1 MDKPRPRRRAAVDPR
16 ARSSLRSNADASFPA
31 PSSSSQLRQGGPRDR
46 PQQVRVPRVQ
56 VRRDRS
62 SLVALA
68 RRPPRAHSWHHRSFA
83 APAGNR
89 ARPRPDDLPPSLS
102 LGSLSSYVTAP
113 RPRPPRASSRSA
125 ARRRRRTR
133 SRSRRSPPSVRR
145 SRRLPRRASP
155 SRSSGSR
162 SGSSSSAWKPRS
174 RARSKS
180 IVGTVFGLRMR
191 EGCETMW
198 WWVWSRRGRDAGER
212 RGRG

>member
-16 ARSSLRSNADASFPA
+16 ALARSDRTLTRHSPRRPPPRSSAKAVRATGLNKSASPAFRCAAIVARSSP
-31 PSSSSQLRQGGPRDR
+31 
-46 PQQVRVPRVQ
+46 
-56 VRRDRS
+56 
-62 SLVALA
+62 SLVAPLERTA
-68 RRPPRAHSWHHRSFA
+68 GHHRSFA

-113 RPRPPRASSRSA
+113 RPRPPRTSSRSA